1 MWVNGKMVH
10 TPTKKYVGGQKHE
23 FYIDLDVLNLAALY
37 QMYIKYGGRRHVVD
51 FYYIR
56 LGWSFD
62 IGLRLIRNDLGDMVM
77 CVLVRHFDGLGPGIP
92 IEIWVDEVDDP
103 VVPFATP
110 MNMVPLQMEVPLSQ
124 EDKLQFLLTDIDFN
138 DSYESVATQEF
149 SRGVDDEAERTET
162 VEEQVAGDTEQ
173 MDKHVADEENV
184 VGLGSVQEDV
194 EVVDKM
200 EGHNFAQ
207 GWDAFLQ

>member
-1 MWVNGKMVH
+1 
-10 TPTKKYVGGQKHE
+10 
-23 FYIDLDVLNLAALY
+23 
-37 QMYIKYGGRRHVVD
+37 
-51 FYYIR
+51 
-56 LGWSFD
+56 
-62 IGLRLIRNDLGDMVM
+62 
-77 CVLVRHFDGLGPGIP
+77 
-92 IEIWVDEVDDP
+92 
-103 VVPFATP
+103 

-149 SRGVDDEAERTET
+149 SRGVDDKAERTET

-184 VGLGSVQEDV
+184 VGLGSVQEDA
-194 EVVDKM
+194 EVVDEM

-207 GWDAFLQ
+207 GWDAFL